1 MLVNIAGWAKIVY
14 NKAQESTV
22 RRPGH
27 TARPR
32 SRTAY
37 ERALALRAASSQ
49 ETDGFGRLILASGGS
64 RREWFAPPWK
74 GRLVFLDA
82 YDENSSQTACGQ
94 TEGSGM
100 EELKR
105 RILSQAVVGEGDII
119 HVDMFL
125 NHCIDV
131 ALMERMGEVLAKR
144 FRGEK
149 ITKVLTV
156 ESSGIALACFTA
168 RGLGVPA
175 VYAKRF
181 RTGYIDPDV
190 YSAEAHSFTM
200 DKTYTMRVSKKYLD
214 QDDVVLVV
222 DDILSNGQSAL
233 GMLEL
238 VSKAGGEVAG
248 VAVAIEKSMRE
259 GGRVLRRMGVRVE
272 ALATVERVE
281 DGRIIL
287 Q

>member
-49 ETDGFGRLILASGGS
+49 ETYGFGRLILAFGWS
-64 RREWFAPPWK
+64 RREWSAPPWK

-125 NHCIDV
+125 NHCMDMG
-131 ALMERMGEVLAKR
+131 LMERMGDALAKR

-149 ITKVLTV
+149 ITKVLTA
-156 ESSGIALACFTA
+156 ESSGIALACFVA
-168 RGLGVPA
+168 RALGVPA

-181 RTGYIDPDV
+181 RTGYIDPEV
-190 YSAEAHSFTM
+190 YTAETHSFAL
-200 DKTYTMRVSKKYLD
+200 DKTYTLRVSKKYLTE
-214 QDDVVLVV
+214 DDVVLVV
-222 DDILSNGQSAL
+222 DDILSNGQAVLSL
-233 GMLEL
+233 LEL

-248 VAVAIEKSMRE
+248 VAVAIEKAMRD

-281 DGRIIL
+281 GDRIIL